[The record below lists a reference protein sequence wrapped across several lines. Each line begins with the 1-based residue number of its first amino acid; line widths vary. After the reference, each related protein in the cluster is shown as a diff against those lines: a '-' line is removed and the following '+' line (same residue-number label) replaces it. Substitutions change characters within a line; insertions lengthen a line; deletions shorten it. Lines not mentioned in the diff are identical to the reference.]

1 MEDNKDKRVLRVELN
16 DKVKSVTITGK
27 DGEEK
32 VVMRQELNED
42 DLEQATGG
50 EGFCLSYK
58 IGPQTGCFKY
68 GRL

>member
-16 DKVKSVTITGK
+16 DNVKSVTITGK

-50 EGFCLSYK
+50 LPTCGLFYLSD
-58 IGPQTGCFKY
+58 
-68 GRL
+68 

>member
-16 DKVKSVTITGK
+16 DNVKSVTITGK

-50 EGFCLSYK
+50 SDLCGEIRSTAGLQFDL
-58 IGPQTGCFKY
+58 Q
-68 GRL
+68 